1 MIYTHLSI
9 PLTRIL
15 TINASC
21 ILVAETLGSIKSLL
35 SFFDTGGGT
44 SDLKHLFN
52 FFLVKLSNMVQ
63 IRKTPTAAHPF
74 TFPTLH
80 LSAPYAALICGAVF
94 LLKEYY

>member
-1 MIYTHLSI
+1 M
-9 PLTRIL
+9 L
-15 TINASC
+15 TINASY
-21 ILVAETLGSIKSLL
+21 ILVAKTLDSINSLL

-44 SDLKHLFN
+44 SDLKHLFS
-52 FFLVKLSNMVQ
+52 FIAKLSNTVQ

-80 LSAPYAALICGAVF
+80 LSAPYAAFICGAVV